1 MKRSLIAPFR
11 LDPVLNGTDPADLLG
26 LCRTV
31 GFASFIDLLEEG
43 VIVLDAEDRIV
54 ELNKAAEAST
64 GIQRAIARGI
74 LVETVSAKS
83 RIDLRPLLAIPAVGQ
98 RSLSLR
104 SRHDHGEIRATLHA
118 WPGEGGRPAARL
130 VLLHPPG
137 AGTPISRAKPA
148 TGLRSA
154 APADGL
160 PLYQSRLEPLIELGV
175 RAFRARRRILLLGE
189 TGVGKTTLVM
199 QMHRQVA
206 GPDRP
211 YVHVNCSSISETLF
225 EAEMFGYERGAFT
238 GALASGK
245 PGFIEAANG
254 GTLFLDEIGDM
265 PRSQQAKLLKFLED
279 GCIQPVGGV
288 RQKAIDVYVVC
299 ATNHDLAVE
308 VGKGLFRED
317 LYYRIAMIPLMV
329 PPLREHREDLPGLI
343 DTLVANLNL
352 TRKPKLRLSGECRRL
367 MIAHAYPGNMRELL
381 GVIAR
386 LDLLADEVADAA
398 HLPPAMLPGR
408 PAPTGSPGPGNR
420 PLPTAGEAEPPPVSG
435 HDPFPGADS
444 GSGHDAVDQSLKS
457 RVKAYERQ
465 IIEAALKSSSSK
477 RQAARALGIDISS
490 LIRKL
495 QE

>member
-11 LDPVLNGTDPADLLG
+11 LDPDLNGSDPADLLE
-26 LCRTV
+26 LCRTE
-31 GFASFIDLLEEG
+31 GFAGLIDLLEEG

-64 GIQRAIARGI
+64 GIQRAIARGV
-74 LVETVSAKS
+74 LVETVTPKS
-83 RIDLRPLLAIPAVGQ
+83 RIDLKPLLANATVGQ

-104 SRHDHGEIRATLHA
+104 SRQDHGEIRATLHA
-118 WPGEGGRPAARL
+118 WPGEGGGPAARL
-130 VLLHPPG
+130 VLLHAPG
-137 AGTPISRAKPA
+137 VGMPIARPRPA
-148 TGLRSA
+148 TGLRST
-154 APADGL
+154 APVEGL

-199 QMHRQVA
+199 QMHRQVT
-206 GPDRP
+206 GTDRP
-211 YVHVNCSSISETLF
+211 FVHVNCSSISETLF

-245 PGFIEAANG
+245 LGFIEAANG

-288 RQKAIDVYVVC
+288 RQKAIDVFVVC

-308 VGKGLFRED
+308 VSKGLFRED

-343 DTLVANLNL
+343 DTLIANLNL
-352 TRKPKLRLSGECRRL
+352 TRKPKLKLSAECRRL
-367 MIAHAYPGNMRELL
+367 MIAHDYPGNMRELL

-386 LDLLADEVADAA
+386 IDLLADEVAEAA
-398 HLPPAMLPGR
+398 NLPSVMLPGR
-408 PAPTGSPGPGNR
+408 PTPIGAQGLLDR
-420 PLPTAGEAEPPPVSG
+420 FLPTAGG
-435 HDPFPGADS
+435 PGALAGSATSPETDA
-444 GSGHDAVDQSLKS
+444 GSGNDAADQSLKS

-465 IIEAALKSSSSK
+465 IIEAALKSYPSK
-477 RQAARALGIDISS
+477 RQAAKALGIDISS

>member
-1 MKRSLIAPFR
+1 MKRNLIAPFR
-11 LDPVLNGTDPADLLG
+11 LDPVLNGSDPTDLLG
-26 LCRTV
+26 LCRTE

-43 VIVLDAEDRIV
+43 VIILDGEGRIV
-54 ELNKAAEAST
+54 ELNKAAETST
-64 GIQRAIARGI
+64 GIQRAITRGI
-74 LVETVSAKS
+74 LVETVAAKS
-83 RIDLRPLLAIPAVGQ
+83 RIDLRPLVASRAVGQ

-104 SRHDHGEIRATLHA
+104 ARDQGEVRATLHA
-118 WPGEGGRPAARL
+118 FPGEGGELAARL
-130 VLLHPPG
+130 VLLHPPE
-137 AGTPISRAKPA
+137 AGTPVFRAKTASGP
-148 TGLRSA
+148 RPV
-154 APADGL
+154 APAEAL
-160 PLYQSRLEPLIELGV
+160 PLYQSRLEPLIELGA

-199 QMHRQVA
+199 QMHRQVS

-211 YVHVNCSSISETLF
+211 FVHVNCSSISETLF

-245 PGFIEAANG
+245 PGFVETANG

-288 RQKAIDVYVVC
+288 RQKPVDVFVVC

-308 VGKGLFRED
+308 VRKGQFRED

-329 PPLREHREDLPGLI
+329 PPLREYREDLPGLI
-343 DTLVANLNL
+343 DTMIANLNL
-352 TRKPKLRLSGECRRL
+352 TRKPKLQLSAECRRQ
-367 MIAHAYPGNMRELL
+367 MIAHDYPGNMRELL

-386 LDLLADEVADAA
+386 IDLLAEEVAEAA
-398 HLPPAMLPGR
+398 HLPSVMLPGR
-408 PAPTGSPGPGNR
+408 PTPTGAQGLLDR
-420 PLPTAGEAEPPPVSG
+420 FLPTADGPEPLAGSAPSPET
-435 HDPFPGADS
+435 DA
-444 GSGHDAVDQSLKS
+444 GSGNDAADQSLKS

-465 IIEAALKSSSSK
+465 IIEAALKSCPSK
-477 RQAARALGIDISS
+477 RQAAKALGIDISS